1 MLRKFNKMFKKSVK
15 IYIDVFFVQWYN
27 RCVYFNMEDNL
38 GVYIMQKRNVKNI
51 HGVFCGCIYSCLSAA
66 EWRLM

>member
-38 GVYIMQKRNVKNI
+38 GVYIMQKQTVKNNTVCFAV
-51 HGVFCGCIYSCLSAA
+51 VFTAA
-66 EWRLM
+66 YRRRNGD